1 MKTIIL
7 DDNIEYIRIY
17 GRQNGQRV
25 FRYFKKK
32 YLKDVDGL
40 KGYKVILPESNNNG
54 TFGETL
60 VGPFVAEQDVA
71 TTQTFITIGFFKN
84 KNAPLRFDFYLPKYN
99 ICIEYNG
106 VQHYKKVEIF
116 GGDKAFEEQKK
127 RDKLK
132 REYCKKNNIKL
143 IEIAYNDNIKV
154 SMDNILKVVNNDAY
168 SRGNY

>member
-1 MKTIIL
+1 MYFLYKG
-7 DDNIEYIRIY
+7 NYIKDGEDREF
-17 GRQNGQRV
+17 QCA
-25 FRYFKKK
+25 
-32 YLKDVDGL
+32 LKDFISGVEHPSLNMSKGEKYVSSFL
-40 KGYKVILPESNNNG
+40 KQNNIKFISQYKFS
-54 TFGETL
+54 
-60 VGPFVAEQDVA
+60 DC
-71 TTQTFITIGFFKN
+71 FFKN